1 MMVDERLNVLIV
13 DDESLG
19 TDTIRLLLEGEDD
32 MHVVGECADGLQ
44 AVDSIRKLRPDLIF
58 LDVQMPGLTGLEV
71 VTEVGPE
78 SMPPVVFVTA
88 YNEYA
93 VKAFETSAIDYLVKP
108 FSDERFE
115 AMLNRVR
122 GTFQQRR
129 HADLEDRLRQLLQG
143 ASPTPAPSTGP
154 DPRFM
159 VKERGAIRFVEAS
172 EIDRVE
178 AAGDYV
184 FLHCGSEKSMI
195 RETMSGMQKR
205 LLEAEFVRIHRS
217 SIVRIGAIR
226 ELKPYF
232 HGDYLVYMKDGS
244 ELKLSRR
251 YWPTVEGALG
261 G

>member
-93 VKAFETSAIDYLVKP
+93 VKAFETSA
-108 FSDERFE
+108 
-115 AMLNRVR
+115 
-122 GTFQQRR
+122 
-129 HADLEDRLRQLLQG
+129 H
-143 ASPTPAPSTGP
+143 
-154 DPRFM
+154 
-159 VKERGAIRFVEAS
+159 
-172 EIDRVE
+172 
-178 AAGDYV
+178 
-184 FLHCGSEKSMI
+184 
-195 RETMSGMQKR
+195 
-205 LLEAEFVRIHRS
+205 
-217 SIVRIGAIR
+217 
-226 ELKPYF
+226 
-232 HGDYLVYMKDGS
+232 
-244 ELKLSRR
+244 
-251 YWPTVEGALG
+251 
-261 G
+261 